1 MGLRSRARTEL
12 VARFNT
18 RWLSGLLG
26 VVVLVAF
33 VTERFLAA
41 VVGLSPGDLPAY
53 LLGGVVVAVAL
64 SGLSGG
70 VTGRD
75 LRTAVAVS
83 LGPAGGLLLYL
94 VGYHLFYPVSADSP
108 TWLLYVA
115 FAGGYL
121 ALGTTAHLCGRVW
134 QLAS

>member
-1 MGLRSRARTEL
+1 MGLRSRARTEQ
-12 VARFNT
+12 VARFTT

-41 VVGLSPGDLPAY
+41 VVGLSAGDLPAY

-83 LGPAGGLLLYL
+83 LGPAGGLLVYL

-121 ALGTTAHLCGRVW
+121 AIGTTAHFCGRLW